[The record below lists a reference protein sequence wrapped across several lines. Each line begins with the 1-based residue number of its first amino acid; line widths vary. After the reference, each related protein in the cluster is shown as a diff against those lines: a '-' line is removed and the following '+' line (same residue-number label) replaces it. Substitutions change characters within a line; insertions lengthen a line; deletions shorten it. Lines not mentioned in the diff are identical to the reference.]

1 MHLEEEE
8 MGMATGKEAA
18 VLRIAQTLQGIDA
31 TTISRKLRVSEK
43 YAGEIIGDLVED
55 GYLKEDKGLY
65 KVTKAGE
72 VVISPYKVTP
82 GEKWVHA

>member
-1 MHLEEEE
+1 
-8 MGMATGKEAA
+8 MGLATGREVA

-31 TTISRKLRVSEK
+31 TTIKRKLRVSEK
-43 YAGEIIGDLVED
+43 YAEYLIDILVED

-72 VVISPYKVTP
+72 VVISPYKVTV